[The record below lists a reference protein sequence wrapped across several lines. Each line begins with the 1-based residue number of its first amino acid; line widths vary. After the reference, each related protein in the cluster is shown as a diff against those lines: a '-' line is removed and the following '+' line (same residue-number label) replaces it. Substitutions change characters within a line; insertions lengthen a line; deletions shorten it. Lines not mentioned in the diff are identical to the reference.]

1 MEDNISSIWDVTPW
15 SPYLVIVPDN
25 AQEKLSSLSVFK
37 IQKALQTIGAGNPK
51 AVDRLGSGGLLVQ
64 VLDRVKSCQLLTAK
78 TFAGIAVSV
87 RPHNS
92 LNTSRGV
99 VKSRD
104 LDGCTA
110 EELVEELESVTHA
123 RRMMRR
129 ENGVLKN
136 TNSWVLTFSSPKPP
150 SKLRVAYL
158 ELEVRPYVPN
168 PLRCF
173 KCHRFG
179 HGAKNCSKVD
189 PVCARCGQGG
199 HEEAGC
205 KATPRCLNCRGDHS
219 ASSRDCPKWQEE
231 KTILEYR
238 ARHGGTFKQVRDCL
252 FPKGLRQNQTYA
264 KVLAQGTAAETT
276 AEPETRRSTQSKKK
290 GKGSTKPSPQVV
302 HPAPVKTKNKFS
314 ALSVEGEE
322 EMEAQAIPS
331 LMSLSPSSTPLPPS
345 SHSPSPSP
353 GKAPSVGASA
363 TARAASRGR
372 TSDKVSERPQPA
384 GKAVPS
390 SGSRRSSQ
398 SPGKGAR
405 SHSKHGGLKPG
416 VKPTIPP
423 KK

>member
-1 MEDNISSIWDVTPW
+1 M
-15 SPYLVIVPDN
+15 
-25 AQEKLSSLSVFK
+25 
-37 IQKALQTIGAGNPK
+37 
-51 AVDRLGSGGLLVQ
+51 R
-64 VLDRVKSCQLLTAK
+64 
-78 TFAGIAVSV
+78 TFAEIAVSV

-104 LDGCTA
+104 LESCTA

-129 ENGVLKN
+129 EDGVLKN
-136 TNSWVLTFSSPKPP
+136 TNSWVLTFNTPKPP

-231 KTILEYR
+231 KKILEYR
-238 ARHGGTFKQVRDCL
+238 AKHGGTFKQVRDCL

-264 KVLAQGTAAETT
+264 KALAQGTAAKTT
-276 AEPETRRSTQSKKK
+276 VEPERQQKTQVRK
-290 GKGSTKPSPQVV
+290 GKGPTKPSPQDVR
-302 HPAPVKTKNKFS
+302 PAPVSTQNRFDV
-314 ALSVEGEE
+314 LSVEEE

-345 SHSPSPSP
+345 SLSPSPSP
-353 GKAPSVGASA
+353 LPSPRKAPPGASSV
-363 TARAASRGR
+363 ARAASRGR
-372 TSDKVSERPQPA
+372 PVTNSQRPLPKSP

-390 SGSRRSSQ
+390 TSGSRRPSQ

-405 SHSKHGGLKPG
+405 SQSSHGGLKPG
-416 VKPTIPP
+416 VRPSIPP